1 MSQKIRI
8 WEITSENTLTEIGN
22 KKIDLEERLEDWL
35 ESDISILDSDL
46 LVIGRQVIT
55 DYRGKIDL
63 LCMDS
68 AGDLVVI
75 ELKRDKTSRDV
86 TAQALDYASWAKD
99 LGRKRI
105 EEIWNTYM
113 KPKVDL
119 DLEKAFNDKFDSDF
133 PETINASH
141 KSLVVAPDID
151 DETERIVRYL
161 SDLNVPINV
170 ATVQFF
176 ANEEGKR
183 ILAQVYLIEPE
194 IAEEKAKAA
203 SKRSTPPNK
212 AEMQIK
218 ADEAGVGELYR
229 RLCDGMVG
237 ILTQATHGNDGRG
250 FSRSLEGKWRT
261 YFVAELG
268 ISDQIKGLALRING
282 IRTIRELDIS
292 EDRFMDIL
300 PDDREEIGHDQW
312 RKATEEEKEKWIAY
326 RCYFKQEADV
336 DRFVSAISAADKQ
349 RSSNVSSPV

>member
-8 WEITSENTLTEIGN
+8 WEVTSENTLTEIESD
-22 KKIDLEERLEDWL
+22 KIDLEERLEDWL

-86 TAQALDYASWAKD
+86 TAQALDYASWVKD
-99 LGRKRI
+99 LGRKKI
-105 EEIWNTYM
+105 EEIWNKYM
-113 KPKVDL
+113 KPKVGL
-119 DLEKAFNDKFDSDF
+119 DLEKAFNDKFDFDL

-151 DETERIVRYL
+151 DETERIIRYL

-176 ANEEGKR
+176 ANKEGKR
-183 ILAQVYLIEPE
+183 IVAQVFLIEPE

-218 ADEAGVGELYR
+218 AEEAGVGELYR
-229 RLCDGMVG
+229 LLCDGMVG

-268 ISDQIKGLALRING
+268 MSDQNKGLSLRING
-282 IRTIRELDIS
+282 IRTMRDFNIS
-292 EDRFMDIL
+292 EEKLMEIL
-300 PDDREEIGHDQW
+300 PDDREKIGYNQW
-312 RKATEEEKEKWIAY
+312 KKATEEEKEKWIAY
-326 RCYFKQEADV
+326 RCYFKQDV
-336 DRFVSAISAADKQ
+336 DVGRFVSAIKTADE
-349 RSSNVSSPV
+349 RRNTNASPPA